1 MLAALPAKPPLPP
14 IAVCVRLSVPLVAP
28 PIASFTPPLLVRLT
42 DAPPPGGG
50 PKDCEDPPPGGVPAR
65 GTVPPVADLQKPAGP
80 RPPLDR
86 VAEPPPPPWPPDWP
100 PAPPVAMAVIVTWSR
115 AIPLA

>member
-1 MLAALPAKPPLPP
+1 P

-42 DAPPPGGG
+42 DAPIPSRGKG
-50 PKDCEDPPPGGVPAR
+50 CEEPPPWPPIAIPDTV
-65 GTVPPVADLQKPAGP
+65 TVPPVAELPKTAGP
-80 RPPLDR
+80 RLPLDR
-86 VAEPPPPPWPPDWP
+86 VAEPPPPPKANGWELEP
-100 PAPPVAMAVIVTWSR
+100 PAPPVATAVIVTWSR